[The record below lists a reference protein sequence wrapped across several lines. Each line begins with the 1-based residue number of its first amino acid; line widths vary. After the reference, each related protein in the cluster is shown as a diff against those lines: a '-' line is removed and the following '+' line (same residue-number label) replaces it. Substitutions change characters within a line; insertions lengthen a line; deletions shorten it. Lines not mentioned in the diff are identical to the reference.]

1 MVKKT
6 NLNLKQGLPMGTHK
20 PQSSRPMSPHL
31 QIYKPQITSV
41 MSILHRI
48 TGVALVFGLL
58 MFLWFMAAL
67 AGGPE
72 SYSTFIGFSSSF
84 LGIIAI
90 FGFVLALSYHLC
102 NGIRHLAWDLGY
114 GYKLETVTK
123 SGIAVLITAGI
134 ISIFV
139 FITILF

>member
-1 MVKKT
+1 MSTQKSAQKCSVQK
-6 NLNLKQGLPMGTHK
+6 
-20 PQSSRPMSPHL
+20 RPMSPHL

-48 TGVALVFGLL
+48 TGCILSVGLL
-58 MFLWFMAAL
+58 MFLWFIAAI

-72 SYSTFIGFSSSF
+72 TYNVFVGFSSSF

-114 GYKLETVTK
+114 GYDMKTVTK
-123 SGIAVLITAGI
+123 TGYSVLICTGL
-134 ISIFV
+134 ISVFT
-139 FITILF
+139 FITIIF

>member
-1 MVKKT
+1 
-6 NLNLKQGLPMGTHK
+6 LKQGLSMASHK
-20 PQSSRPMSPHL
+20 KSESVASKRPMSPHL

-48 TGVALVFGLL
+48 TGVIASVGLL
-58 MFLWFMAAL
+58 MFLWFLASL

-72 SYSTFIGFSSSF
+72 SYSNFTHFSGSF
-84 LGIIAI
+84 LGVIAI

-102 NGIRHLAWDLGY
+102 NGIRHLLWDWGDGY
-114 GYKLETVTK
+114 AIETVTK
-123 SGIAVLITAGI
+123 SGYIVLGASGL
-134 ISIFV
+134 ISLFV

>member
-1 MVKKT
+1 MASHKKSESAES
-6 NLNLKQGLPMGTHK
+6 K
-20 PQSSRPMSPHL
+20 RPMSPHL

-48 TGVALVFGLL
+48 TGVILSFGLL
-58 MFLWFMAAL
+58 MFLWFLSSL

-102 NGIRHLAWDLGY
+102 NGIRHLFWDLGY
-114 GYKLETVTK
+114 GYKIDTVTK
-123 SGIAVLITAGI
+123 SGHAVLVASGI
-134 ISIFV
+134 ISLFV
-139 FITILF
+139 FITILL

>member
-1 MVKKT
+1 MASHKKSESVES
-6 NLNLKQGLPMGTHK
+6 K
-20 PQSSRPMSPHL
+20 RPMSPHL

-48 TGVALVFGLL
+48 TGVILSVGLL
-58 MFLWFMAAL
+58 MFLWFLSSL

-72 SYSTFIGFSSSF
+72 SYSTFIGFSGSF

-102 NGIRHLAWDLGY
+102 NGIRHLFWDLGY
-114 GYKLETVTK
+114 GYNIDTVTK
-123 SGIAVLITAGI
+123 SGHAVLVASGI
-134 ISIFV
+134 ISLFV

>member
-1 MVKKT
+1 MVAHKKSES
-6 NLNLKQGLPMGTHK
+6 GTSK
-20 PQSSRPMSPHL
+20 RPMSPHL

-48 TGVALVFGLL
+48 TGVILSVGLL
-58 MFLWFMAAL
+58 MFLWFIASIAE
-67 AGGPE
+67 GPE
-72 SYSTFIGFSSSF
+72 TYSTFVGFSSSF

-102 NGIRHLAWDLGY
+102 NGVRHLLWDLGY
-114 GYKLETVTK
+114 GYAIETVTK
-123 SGIAVLITAGI
+123 SGYTVLIASGV
-134 ISIFV
+134 ISLFV

>member
-1 MVKKT
+1 MVAHKKSEDIAS
-6 NLNLKQGLPMGTHK
+6 K
-20 PQSSRPMSPHL
+20 RPMSPHL

-48 TGVALVFGLL
+48 TGVILSVGLL
-58 MFLWFMAAL
+58 MFLWFIGSL

-72 SYSTFIGFSSSF
+72 TYSTFVGFSSSF

-102 NGIRHLAWDLGY
+102 NGVRHLAWDLGY
-114 GYKLETVTK
+114 GYKIETVTK
-123 SGIAVLITAGI
+123 SGYTVLIASGV
-134 ISIFV
+134 ISLFV